1 MKIFITVG
9 IFPPDIGGPASFVP
23 KISEVLIKNNN
34 EVKVLCL
41 SNQKHKD
48 EYNYEVIRIMRFL
61 PKIIR
66 WPLTIISMVKHG
78 RKADLWFINGPTV

>member
-23 KISEVLIKNNN
+23 KIAELLTENNN

-41 SNQKHKD
+41 SNKKHKD
-48 EYNYEVIRIMRFL
+48 EYSYEVIRIMRFL

-66 WPLTIISMVKHG
+66 WTLTIMKMIKHG
-78 RKADLWFINGPTV
+78 M